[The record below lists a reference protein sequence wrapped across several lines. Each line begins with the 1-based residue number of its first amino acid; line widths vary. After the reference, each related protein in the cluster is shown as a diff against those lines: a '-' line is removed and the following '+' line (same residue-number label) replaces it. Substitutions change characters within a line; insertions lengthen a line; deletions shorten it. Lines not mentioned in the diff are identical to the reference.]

1 MKKTTHIKSVSKK
14 KSISKKQTATV
25 TIDKSLNALS
35 GKILFPKKLEKANK
49 FLAKH
54 GVPA

>member
-1 MKKTTHIKSVSKK
+1 MKKKTKSTSKK
-14 KSISKKQTATV
+14 RTAKSSTAKV

-35 GKILFPKKLEKANK
+35 GKILFPKKLEKANRI
-49 FLAKH
+49 LAKV